1 MALFQGGS
9 TIAVDDKGRV
19 IIPMRLRASLGERF
33 TMTRGFDHCV
43 FVFPSDRWAE
53 LAQRFEQGATFE
65 VRKVRLGQFL
75 FGAATEVTT
84 DNQGRVAIPQD
95 LREWAGI
102 EPSSEVVIMGC
113 ANHVEIWSK
122 HRFDQ
127 LMNETLSNSAE
138 LMQYA
143 AEIGI

>member
-33 TMTRGFDHCV
+33 TMTRGFDGCV
-43 FVFPSDRWAE
+43 FVFTSERWSE
-53 LAQRFEQGATFE
+53 LAQRFEQGSTFDP
-65 VRKVRLGQFL
+65 RKIKLQRFL
-75 FGAATEVTT
+75 FSAAMEVTT

-95 LREWAGI
+95 LREWAKI
-102 EPSSEVVIMGC
+102 EPNSEVVIMGC
-113 ANHVEIWSK
+113 ANRVEIWAK
-122 HRFDQ
+122 KQFDK
-127 LMNETLSNSAE
+127 LMDEALSNGAE

-143 AEIGI
+143 SEIGI

>member
-33 TMTRGFDHCV
+33 TMTRGFDGCV
-43 FVFPSDRWAE
+43 FVFPSDRW
-53 LAQRFEQGATFE
+53 QRLGEKFEEGATFDR
-65 VRKVRLGQFL
+65 RKIALQRFL
-75 FGAATEVTT
+75 YSAATEVAP

-102 EPSSEVVIMGC
+102 EPNTDVVIMGC
-113 ANHVEIWSK
+113 ANRVEIWAK
-122 HRFDQ
+122 PRFDQ
-127 LMNETLSNSAE
+127 LMNEALSNSSE
-138 LMQYA
+138 LMEYA
-143 AEIGI
+143 LGVGI

>member
-33 TMTRGFDHCV
+33 TMTRGFDGCV
-43 FVFPSDRWAE
+43 FVFTTERWNE
-53 LAQRFEQGATFE
+53 LAQKFEQGSTFDP
-65 VRKVRLGQFL
+65 RKLKLQRFL
-75 FGAATEVTT
+75 FSAAAEVTT

-95 LREWAGI
+95 LREWAKI
-102 EPSSEVVIMGC
+102 EPNSEVVIMGC
-113 ANHVEIWSK
+113 ANRVEVWAK
-122 HRFDQ
+122 REFDKQ
-127 LMNETLSNSAE
+127 MDEALSNGIE